1 MSTLISSVGKT
12 LLVSIIFPE
21 SLNKSSEL
29 VEVEICVAADG
40 VIFDATFLG
49 TKKGWLLFGLTWV
62 LIAALNVLELPTF
75 WITF

>member
-49 TKKGWLLFGLTWV
+49 TKKG
-62 LIAALNVLELPTF
+62 
-75 WITF
+75 